1 MTEIRAAVAECVPH
15 KDPLE
20 RPDYTEAE
28 IQALRAVHRGEAD
41 QRQQRLLCDY
51 LIRAAGT
58 HDTSYRPGDPHATAF
73 AEGKRWVGTT
83 FIWMLRSAPARTNDD
98 KIAARRSTKSEE
110 QGNG

>member
-1 MTEIRAAVAECVPH
+1 MTEIRTSIEECLPH

-28 IQALRAVHRGEAD
+28 VQAIRAVHRGEATE
-41 QRQQRLLCDY
+41 RQQRLAFDY

-73 AEGKRWVGTT
+73 AEGKRWVGMTL
-83 FIWMLRSAPARTNDD
+83 IWMLRSAPARTDND
-98 KIAARRSTKSEE
+98 KIAARSSKSEE
-110 QGNG
+110 QGL

>member
-1 MTEIRAAVAECVPH
+1 VTQIRASVEECLPH

-28 IQALRAVHRGEAD
+28 VQAIRAVHRGEATE
-41 QRQQRLLCDY
+41 RQQRLAFDY

-83 FIWMLRSAPARTNDD
+83 LIWMLRVAPARTDDD
-98 KIAARRSTKSEE
+98 KIAVRSSKSEE
-110 QGNG
+110 QGI